1 MVVLL
6 VEFLEEIFAPLLR
19 PLDDDRPV
27 QPEVPLLLTGIRVV
41 VVVILSE
48 LPHDAGFVVA
58 VSGEFCTLDLK
69 EIVGSVFVLGLLWVG
84 DGIIGVRVDRAFEI
98 RLLPV
103 KFEAVLLAE
112 FFELDMEVG
121 DF

>member
-1 MVVLL
+1 M
-6 VEFLEEIFAPLLR
+6 
-19 PLDDDRPV
+19 
-27 QPEVPLLLTGIRVV
+27 
-41 VVVILSE
+41 
-48 LPHDAGFVVA
+48 VA

-84 DGIIGVRVDRAFEI
+84 DGKIGVRVDRAFEI